1 MQERREQLLQE
12 LRKAEQARDL
22 LSELE
27 RLPKVENHPELE
39 RCLTQLKQLAQS
51 LPEGHSV
58 RLLIESAIRPEMV
71 GRARSALEGEVKLA
85 NHHQRTTFHTVTEG
99 RFSEVHI
106 ARSTT
111 TQQTRFALP
120 GERVG
125 LLIVCQHKHPMRR
138 LCLGTRRAH

>member
-27 RLPKVENHPELE
+27 RLLKEENHPELG
-39 RCLTQLKQLAQS
+39 RNLTQLKQLAQS

-71 GRARSALEGEVKLA
+71 GSVGRARSALEGEVKTLRGVL
-85 NHHQRTTFHTVTEG
+85 HYH
-99 RFSEVHI
+99 S
-106 ARSTT
+106 S
-111 TQQTRFALP
+111 
-120 GERVG
+120 
-125 LLIVCQHKHPMRR
+125 
-138 LCLGTRRAH
+138 

>member
-27 RLPKVENHPELE
+27 RLLKEENHPELG
-39 RCLTQLKQLAQS
+39 RNLTQLKQLAQS

-71 GRARSALEGEVKLA
+71 GSVSRARSALQGEV
-85 NHHQRTTFHTVTEG
+85 
-99 RFSEVHI
+99 
-106 ARSTT
+106 STL
-111 TQQTRFALP
+111 RGA
-120 GERVG
+120 VNY
-125 LLIVCQHKHPMRR
+125 HSH
-138 LCLGTRRAH
+138 

>member
-12 LRKAEQARDL
+12 LHRAEQARDL

-27 RLPKVENHPELE
+27 RLLKEENRPELR

-71 GRARSALEGEVKLA
+71 GNVGGARSALEGEVNTL
-85 NHHQRTTFHTVTEG
+85 RG
-99 RFSEVHI
+99 
-106 ARSTT
+106 
-111 TQQTRFALP
+111 AL
-120 GERVG
+120 
-125 LLIVCQHKHPMRR
+125 HYHSS
-138 LCLGTRRAH
+138 